1 MLSNVKIKVTTK
13 TSLGVSTEHEI
24 TKEKWGAEAEEVVEF
39 AVQTQL
45 SSVSVEVSTQ
55 VLLQNKKIAQLS
67 CTRSLDIQ
75 LKSSNNFT
83 DFYLQTKGDESYTLT
98 LLGLN
103 GEPIPNVHVL
113 L

>member
-1 MLSNVKIKVTTK
+1 MKIKVTTK

-24 TKEKWGAEAEEVVEF
+24 AKGKWGAEAEEVVEF
-39 AVQTQL
+39 AVQSQL
-45 SSVSVEVSTQ
+45 ASVSVEVSAH

-67 CTRSLDIQ
+67 CTRSIDIQ
-75 LKSSNNFT
+75 LSNTNNFT